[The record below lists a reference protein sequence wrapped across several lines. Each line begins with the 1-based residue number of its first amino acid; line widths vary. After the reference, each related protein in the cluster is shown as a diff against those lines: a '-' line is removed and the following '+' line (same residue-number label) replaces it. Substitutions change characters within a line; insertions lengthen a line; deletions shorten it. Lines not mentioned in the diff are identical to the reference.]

1 MLRQLVESS
10 PRRVRRRLSTLVSIV
25 AHAIVLS
32 AAVVAARPVPDEPAV
47 ERVIPWYP
55 PAPPPPAD
63 CTECAAPSRGGPEG
77 SVERMDFVVPDVITS
92 EPTLNIPEDVGPVSQ
107 GLTIPTEEWKRGV
120 TAGRAGDTTSVLG
133 REIVDRE
140 VMPLATNPVP
150 RYPAAL
156 RTAGIEGSVSAR
168 FVVDTTGRVLME
180 TVIVDGADHP
190 LFADAVIE
198 ALRRARFT
206 PAELNG
212 RKVRQL
218 VVQPFVFVIR
228 D

>member
-1 MLRQLVESS
+1 MLGQLVESS
-10 PRRVRRRLSTLVSIV
+10 PRRVRRRFSTLVSVV
-25 AHAIVLS
+25 AHAVVLS
-32 AAVVAARPVPDEPAV
+32 AAVAAARPVPEEPAV

-55 PAPPPPAD
+55 PVPLLPAD
-63 CTECAAPSRGGPEG
+63 CTGCAARSRGGSEG
-77 SVERMDFVVPDVITS
+77 RVDRMDFVVPDVITTG
-92 EPTLNIPEDVGPVSQ
+92 PTFDIPEDVGPVFQ
-107 GLTIPTEEWKRGV
+107 GLTIPTEEWKRGM

-133 REIVDRE
+133 REVVDRE

-180 TVIVDGADHP
+180 SVIVNAPDHP

-206 PAELNG
+206 PAELRG